1 MIFEGR
7 ALLLRGFLIGGGE
20 QACLQWEVL
29 QGGAVFHLKGQQV
42 HVEEELIVAGSLASS
57 LLQLL

>member
-1 MIFEGR
+1 M
-7 ALLLRGFLIGGGE
+7 LRGFLIGGGE

-29 QGGAVFHLKGQQV
+29 QGGAVFHLRGQQV

-57 LLQLL
+57 LLQLF